1 MRIHYNSGYICR
13 IEKTSKAMLVPF
25 HKILNDA
32 YAGHYA
38 VGAFNCLSIEH
49 VIGAIQAAEELR
61 SPIILQLAE
70 VQFPCAPIELMAP
83 VYLEAARKA
92 TVPVA
97 VHLDHGQ
104 SLETCVKAIT
114 LGFNSVMFDGA
125 NLPFEE
131 NVRQTAE
138 IVRIARAA
146 GVDVEAELGKVGDTG
161 FGGGEGTGEA
171 TPDVFTDVEESAEF
185 IAKTG
190 VDALAVAIGNLH
202 GRYVATPKL
211 NIDRLKEIAARN
223 NMPLVLHGGSGTSEE
238 DFKACIHNGISKINV
253 ATALQMAV
261 TADVKAYVEDPMA
274 NYIDMKGVITEAT
287 KKSVMDH
294 IMLFESN
301 GKA

>member
-1 MRIHYNSGYICR
+1 
-13 IEKTSKAMLVPF
+13 MLVSF
-25 HKILNDA
+25 SKILQDA
-32 YAGHYA
+32 YEGHYA

-49 VIGAIQAAEELR
+49 VMGAIQAAEELR

-70 VQFPCAPIELMAP
+70 VQFPCAPMEMMAP
-83 VYLEAARKA
+83 VYLEAAAKA

-104 SLETCVKAIT
+104 SLETCVKAIQ

-161 FGGGEGTGEA
+161 FGGEGTGEA

-190 VDALAVAIGNLH
+190 VDALAIAIGNLH
-202 GRYVATPKL
+202 GRYVATPRL
-211 NIDRLKEIAARN
+211 NIERLKEIAQRN
-223 NMPLVLHGGSGTSEE
+223 NLPLVLHGGSGTSEE
-238 DFKACIHNGISKINV
+238 DFKSCIHNGISKINV

-261 TADVKAYVEDPMA
+261 TDAVRNYVTECPSA
-274 NYIDMKGVITEAT
+274 NYIDMKDVIVKAT
-287 KKSVMDH
+287 CESVKQH
-294 IMLFESN
+294 ILLFESN
-301 GKA
+301 GKC

>member
-1 MRIHYNSGYICR
+1 
-13 IEKTSKAMLVPF
+13 MLVPF
-25 HKILNDA
+25 SKILQDA
-32 YAGHYA
+32 YDGHYA

-49 VIGAIQAAEELR
+49 VLGAIKAAEELR

-70 VQFPCAPIELMAP
+70 VQFPCAPMEMMAP
-83 VYLEAARKA
+83 VYLEVAAKA

-104 SLETCVKAIT
+104 SLETCVKAIQ

-161 FGGGEGTGEA
+161 FGGEGTGEA

-190 VDALAVAIGNLH
+190 VDALAIAIGNLH
-202 GRYVATPKL
+202 GRYVATPQL
-211 NIDRLKEIAARN
+211 NIERLREIAQRN
-223 NMPLVLHGGSGTSEE
+223 NLPLVLHGGSGTSEE
-238 DFKACIHNGISKINV
+238 DFKSCIHNGISKINV

-261 TADVKAYVEDPMA
+261 TDAVRNYVTECPSA
-274 NYIDMKGVITEAT
+274 NYIDMKDVIVKAT
-287 KKSVMDH
+287 CESVKQH
-294 IMLFESN
+294 ILLFESN
-301 GKA
+301 GKC